1 MRLVMINFF
10 QPSSKVQKDRRIMR
24 ATDTRLAKY
33 SRRGLVFNF
42 VAFLVCLIGGRFFD
56 ENKDLTIILTIGL
69 LLVTMLRGFFLF
81 RFDSLYPRAPTKWRN
96 SYFIATLLGAMW
108 WGTIL
113 VCIILKL
120 GFTDEAPLILLYTV
134 VFFSSTAHAF
144 APYQK
149 FLSYYQFFGIIP
161 AASASFWLNDVTAS
175 IYGFLLLCYYLILTH
190 QCRLIS
196 ENYWEKLEAT
206 FALSQK
212 AFMVEEEK
220 KESRAIL
227 QLSKEFLEHLDNR
240 LYTDISGDLKI
251 KQVVASGHTEKK
263 IASVI
268 QSVHD
273 FKNIVF
279 KNIII
284 ANTVFNI
291 RHELQYLVSE
301 YIVEAEAK
309 GIQIETSLSPTLPM
323 RLKGDP
329 ERFAQIIKTLLQLF
343 LDYTEDCALL
353 IEVQFLREYEKAGE
367 LYVTFRE
374 IKNNKQGFF
383 SAQKQ
388 RKAKQSLALIVAK
401 GLADSMS
408 GNIENIE
415 RSKDDDEFHFNARL
429 DLADV
434 GGQLDFHRGR
444 FQGKSI
450 LLVHSNPS
458 LVDIKRQELDALG
471 FTVTTE
477 TQHKRAKSLLSQSIK
492 QGNAIE
498 NIIFYHEDGNEPYG
512 VFLKELVLADD
523 LRYINKII
531 AATSEQQ
538 KQLIDMK
545 IDDGRGFFFV
555 SKPVG
560 LFELESTFDFI
571 FNSEPADTKVDNSNR
586 SSVLVFTANPISDVK
601 ISQEIEGLT
610 WPLVTVSDIN
620 HIEKVLPNIC
630 AVIIPCNINQDISSV
645 ITKIR
650 DLEPSASTDYE
661 YLPVL
666 GIGNGCDESEIC
678 AFEVGLDDYINL
690 ASNTSKSLVS
700 SLTYWH
706 SLQSNSK

>member
-24 ATDTRLAKY
+24 ETDTRLAKY

-113 VCIILKL
+113 VCIILRL

-134 VFFSSTAHAF
+134 VFFSTTAHAF

-149 FLSYYQFFGIIP
+149 FLTYYQFFGIVP
-161 AASASFWLNDVTAS
+161 AAIASFWLNDITAS
-175 IYGFLLLCYYLILTH
+175 VYGFLLLCYYFILTH

-206 FALSQK
+206 FTLSQK
-212 AFMVEEEK
+212 AFMAEEEK

-240 LYTDISGDLKI
+240 LYADSSGNLKI
-251 KQVVASGHTEKK
+251 KQVITSGHTEKK

-279 KNIII
+279 KNIVI
-284 ANTVFNI
+284 ANTIFNI
-291 RHELQYLVSE
+291 RHELQYLASE
-301 YIVEAEAK
+301 FIVEAEAK

-343 LDYTEDCALL
+343 LDYTKDCALL

-367 LYVTFRE
+367 LYVIFRE
-374 IKNNKQGFF
+374 IKNNRQGFF
-383 SAQKQ
+383 SVQKQ
-388 RKAKQSLALIVAK
+388 QKVKQSLALIVAK

-408 GNIENIE
+408 GNIEHVE

-477 TQHKRAKSLLSQSIK
+477 TQHKRAKSLMSQSIK

-498 NIIFYHEDGNEPYG
+498 NIIFYHEDGNEYYD
-512 VFLKELVLADD
+512 VFLEELVLADD

-531 AATSEQQ
+531 AATPGQQ

-545 IDDGRGFFFV
+545 IDDSRGFFFV
-555 SKPVG
+555 AKPVG

-571 FNSEPADTKVDNSNR
+571 FNREPVDTEVNNSNR

-601 ISQEIEGLT
+601 ISQEIESLA
-610 WPLVTVSDIN
+610 WPLITLSDIN
-620 HIEKVLPNIC
+620 HIEKVLPDIC
-630 AVIIPCNINQDISSV
+630 AVIIPCNIDQDILSI

-650 DLEPSASTDYE
+650 DLEPSASVDYE
-661 YLPVL
+661 YLPIL
-666 GIGNGCDESEIC
+666 GVGNGCNEAEIC

-690 ASNTSKSLVS
+690 ASNTSKSLML
-700 SLTYWH
+700 SLTYWY
-706 SLQSNSK
+706 SLQSNSR